1 MTAPVFD
8 MFAPEMCVD
17 PYPHYAA
24 MRDVDPVHESA
35 LGFVMLFR
43 HADVR
48 AFFADKTLEHQYA
61 MTQQLRGGPESL
73 GQPYYDVFRRMVFV
87 MDNPDHRRVRL
98 LFAKS
103 FTPVQIKKLYDDVTV
118 IANELIDPVEGD
130 GGMDFISDFAMP
142 LPIRVIGQLLGVP
155 VSDQDRIGLLSH
167 ALNPVLQFLPMDA
180 ATQAKANDA
189 VAEMTAY
196 FGELADVKRRHPAD
210 DLLTQM
216 VTAVDESEVLTDDEL
231 VANAILLYIA
241 GHETSAGAGGL
252 ALLALHRHPDQLAL
266 LKADH
271 GLIPDAVDELL
282 RYDAP
287 GQATARITTAPIVFG
302 DDEIPAG
309 RGVVAWIGAA
319 NRDPAKYPEPD
330 VLDVRRRPEHVV
342 TFGGGAHYC
351 IGQALARQELQVT
364 CEVLLNRLPGLVVHG
379 LDTPAYRDTSLMRGL
394 TTLPVTW

>member
-1 MTAPVFD
+1 MAAPVFD
-8 MFAPEMCVD
+8 MFAPEMCID

-43 HADVR
+43 HSDVR
-48 AFFADKTLEHQYA
+48 QFFSDKTLEHKYA
-61 MTQQLRGGPESL
+61 LTQQLRGGPESL
-73 GQPYYDVFRRMVFV
+73 EQPYYDVFRRMVFV

-103 FTPVQIKKLYDDVTV
+103 FTPTQIKKLYDDVTV
-118 IANELIDPVEGD
+118 IANELIDSVEGR
-130 GGMDFISDFAMP
+130 GYMDFIDEFATP

-155 VSDQDRIGLLSH
+155 VADQDVVGRLSH

-180 ATQAKANDA
+180 PTQSRANDA

-196 FGELADVKRRHPAD
+196 FRELAEVKRRNPAD
-210 DLLTQM
+210 DLMTQM
-216 VTAVDESEVLTDDEL
+216 VTAVDENDQLTDDEL
-231 VANAILLYIA
+231 IANAILLYLA
-241 GHETSAGAGGL
+241 GHETSSGAAGL
-252 ALLALHRHPDQLAL
+252 ALIALHRHPDQLAL
-266 LKADH
+266 LTADH
-271 GLIPDAVDELL
+271 SLIPGAVDELL
-282 RYDAP
+282 RFDAP
-287 GQATARITTAPIVFG
+287 GQATARITTAPITFS
-302 DDEIPAG
+302 DSEIPAG

-319 NRDPAKYPEPD
+319 NRDPAKYPDPD

-364 CEVLLNRLPGLVVHG
+364 LEVLLNRLPDLAVT
-379 LDTPAYRDTSLMRGL
+379 DIDAPAHRGTSLMRGL